1 LNSALTSIS
10 LPDKRPRD
18 AAQLR
23 KKIPMHRGLT
33 PLYFF
38 GVFALFAPFFP
49 IVAMAVNG
57 KIGEIG
63 WGPLIFFF
71 FVAELFAF
79 LFLNQANKTYLK
91 RLNAFVNGEYIKGK
105 VLAQGRNY
113 VFWKSARNYNLTVK
127 FDYKGKSYQHQ
138 ISGTKASLHNDFP
151 INTEIIGLFDADT
164 ESICFPLEIG
174 LTLEI
179 KETARPR

>member
-1 LNSALTSIS
+1 MTYISIS
-10 LPDKRPRD
+10 LPDKLPRD

-49 IVAMAVNG
+49 IIAMAVNG

-63 WGPLIFFF
+63 WTALVFFF
-71 FVAELFAF
+71 FIAELLAF

-91 RLNAFVNGEYIKGK
+91 RLNAFANGVYVTGK
-105 VLAQGRNY
+105 VVAQGRNY
-113 VFWKSARNYNLTVK
+113 VFWQSSRKYNLTIE
-127 FDYKGKSYQHQ
+127 FDYKGKSYQHK
-138 ISGTKASLHNDFP
+138 ISGTKANLHTDFP
-151 INTEIIGLFDADT
+151 LQTTIVGLFDVDSEA
-164 ESICFPLEIG
+164 ICFPLEIG

-179 KETARPR
+179 KLSTRPR